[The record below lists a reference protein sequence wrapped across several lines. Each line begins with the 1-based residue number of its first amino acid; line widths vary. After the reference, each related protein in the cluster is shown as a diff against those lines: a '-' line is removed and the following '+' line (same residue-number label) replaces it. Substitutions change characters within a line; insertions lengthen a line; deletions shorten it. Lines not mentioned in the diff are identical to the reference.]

1 MEDEEG
7 YVALNVC
14 TRKGRQ
20 LYPGTQ
26 EPKTQLSHQRW
37 CQIIIG
43 AGGVVFLLL
52 AGAAIALRIFAFQTR
67 QYIDALEK
75 PSVSQE
81 LRNGTQD
88 KTSLENVISHLKQF
102 LCKPL
107 RISLTESFKCK
118 LCPQNWF
125 RYGNKCYWVSK
136 KQETW
141 KKGQEDCK
149 AKDSQMLVVQ
159 NQDEVAFIQSVIG
172 ETQLLWIG
180 LTTTFPENKL
190 TWVDG
195 SSLDEKQLQE
205 LGPVEANSCG
215 MLNGHQF
222 IMEACSTVTT
232 WVCETE
238 AFDISGNWG

>member
-67 QYIDALEK
+67 QYIHALEK

-81 LRNGTQD
+81 LRNGTED
-88 KTSLENVISHLKQF
+88 KTSLENVISHLKRF

-107 RISLTESFKCK
+107 RISLTESFECK

-125 RYGNKCYWVSK
+125 RYENKCYWVSK
-136 KQETW
+136 KQGTW
-141 KKGQEDCK
+141 NKSQEDCK

-159 NQDEVAFIQSVIG
+159 NQDEVDFIQSAIG

-180 LTTTFPENKL
+180 LTATFPEKKL
-190 TWVDG
+190 IWVDG

-215 MLNGHQF
+215 MLNGQK
-222 IMEACSTVTT
+222 IITEACSTVTT
-232 WVCETE
+232 WVCETD
-238 AFDISGNWG
+238 AFDLSGYWA